1 MKIKKAIIPIAGLG
15 TRFLPLSKV
24 LPKELWPL
32 VDKPV
37 IQYIM
42 EELLNSGIKEIVFVN
57 RPDKKETESYF
68 REYLKKC
75 PELEQILKSRNKN
88 AMLEELKSLENI
100 SKKISFSSVYQK
112 KPLGDGNAL
121 LQAKNAVG
129 KEPCA
134 VSWADDVVESK
145 TPCIMQLIEAFNKLK
160 KPIIAL
166 AKIKKESFPLYGMVD
181 GKKLRDR
188 TYKIKRI
195 AEKPEIKD
203 SPSDLAIV
211 GKFVLT
217 PEVFQWL
224 ENSSLNKNNETILAE
239 VLNRA
244 LERGEEIYGYEFE
257 GKWLECGNKAAYLKS
272 NFYLSLKSQ
281 KFGKELKSFLK
292 KNV

>member
-42 EELLNSGIKEIVFVN
+42 EELLNSGIREIIFVN

-68 REYLKKC
+68 REYLKKS

-88 AMLEELKSLENI
+88 ALLEELKSLENI

-121 LQAKNAVG
+121 LQAKGAIGN
-129 KEPCA
+129 EPCA
-134 VSWADDVVESK
+134 VSWADDVVESEI
-145 TPCIMQLIEAFNKLK
+145 PCMTQLLNIFNKYK
-160 KPIIAL
+160 RPVIAISR
-166 AKIKKESFPLYGMVD
+166 IKKESFPFYGMVN
-181 GKKLRDR
+181 GEKIRNGVYRLKK
-188 TYKIKRI
+188 IV
-195 AEKPEIKD
+195 EKPEIKD
-203 SPSDLAIV
+203 SPSDLAVV

-224 ENSSLNKNNETILAE
+224 ENSSPNKNNEVILSE
-239 VLNRA
+239 VLNKA
-244 LERGEEIYGYEFE
+244 LERGEKIYGCEFE

-272 NFYLSLKSQ
+272 NFYLALKSQ
-281 KFGKELKSFLK
+281 KFGKELKSFLE